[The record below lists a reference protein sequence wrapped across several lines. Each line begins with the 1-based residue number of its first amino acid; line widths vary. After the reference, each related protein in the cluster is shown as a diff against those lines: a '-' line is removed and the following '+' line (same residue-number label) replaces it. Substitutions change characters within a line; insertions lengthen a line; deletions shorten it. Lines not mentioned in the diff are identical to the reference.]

1 MRVKYISILNMP
13 TYLIERDNCR
23 GGAELVPHGADVL
36 PEVVAAGR
44 VHHQGTQ
51 YLGARPKG
59 IM

>member
-1 MRVKYISILNMP
+1 MP